1 MMSER
6 RLLPL
11 SLLGAAAM
19 LLPGHSPYR
28 QWYAYRAKHL
38 VVVTDEARPG
48 ALAIAAAVA
57 SAIAARWPETKA
69 VPAAAR
75 TPTEVV
81 KLLSSGQL
89 QVGLLPAAEALEA
102 FEGRGRFADD
112 GKVPLR
118 AVAVLGGDLL
128 VVLESC
134 DRQRAH
140 DMAQALAESRDGVP
154 LAEKPSLRGP
164 TPIPFHPGALDYFE
178 GRTAPKNQ

>member
-6 RLLPL
+6 RLLTL
-11 SLLGAAAM
+11 SLLGAAAA

-48 ALAIAAAVA
+48 ALAIASAVA

-75 TPTEVV
+75 TPAEVV

-134 DRQRAH
+134 ARQRAH
-140 DMAQALAESRDGVP
+140 AIAQALIESRDGGP

-164 TPIPFHPGALDYFE
+164 APIPFHRGALDYFE
-178 GRTAPKNQ
+178 GRTAAEGG

>member
-1 MMSER
+1 MIER
-6 RLLPL
+6 LCFIALAGL
-11 SLLGAAAM
+11 
-19 LLPGHSPYR
+19 LLPGHSPYA

-48 ALAIAAAVA
+48 ALAVAAAVA
-57 SAIAARWPETKA
+57 AAIAARWPETRA

-89 QVGLLPAAEALEA
+89 QVGLLPAAEALDA
-102 FEGRGRFADD
+102 YEGRGRFAGD
-112 GKVPLR
+112 GRVPLR
-118 AVAVLGGDLL
+118 AVAALGGDLL

-154 LAEKPSLRGP
+154 LAEKPSLRRP
-164 TPIPFHPGALDYFE
+164 TPIPFHPGALDYIE
-178 GRTAPKNQ
+178 GRTAPTAG

>member
-1 MMSER
+1 MMGER
-6 RLLPL
+6 RLLTL
-11 SLLGAAAM
+11 SLLGAAAA

-38 VVVTDEARPG
+38 IVVTDEARPE
-48 ALAIAAAVA
+48 ALTVAAAVA
-57 SAIAARWPETKA
+57 AAIAARWPETKA
-69 VPAAAR
+69 VAAAAR

-89 QVGLLPAAEALEA
+89 QVGLIPAADALEA
-102 FEGRGRFADD
+102 FDGRGRFTDD

-118 AVAVLGGDLL
+118 AVAGLGGDLL

-140 DMAQALAESRDGVP
+140 DLAQALAESRDGVA
-154 LAEKPSLRGP
+154 LAKKPSLRGP
-164 TPIPFHPGALDYFE
+164 IPIPFHPGALDYFE
-178 GRTAPKNQ
+178 GRTVPKGG